1 MLSISFTC
9 YAIVAAIS
17 LIFGLIYLTRTQFMP
32 YHSLALAKSWFE
44 VEPNT
49 QTLILALMRVAG
61 VGFLATGMTILVLL
75 AIPFQAGQ
83 QWAIYTIPLISL
95 ITSLGALY
103 ATYLFKSRTP
113 GNPPIKLSVVSIILI
128 ITGFVFSLV

>member
-75 AIPFQAGQ
+75 AIPFQAGNSGQ
-83 QWAIYTIPLISL
+83 YIRFP
-95 ITSLGALY
+95 
-103 ATYLFKSRTP
+103 
-113 GNPPIKLSVVSIILI
+113 
-128 ITGFVFSLV
+128 